1 MAKYQDL
8 PAVETRLYVNGKWV
22 EGSEGTK
29 PVTNPAT
36 GETLANVHVGGEKE
50 VKAAIKAANK
60 AFPEWSRKSASERAE
75 LMNKMA
81 DFTSNKPMAGTEA
94 SCWSGERHH
103 ALEFPV

>member
-36 GETLANVHVGGEKE
+36 GETLANVHVGGEK
-50 VKAAIKAANK
+50 K
-60 AFPEWSRKSASERAE
+60 SRQRSKLRIRLFQNGRENQP
-75 LMNKMA
+75 LNGQ
-81 DFTSNKPMAGTEA
+81 N
-94 SCWSGERHH
+94 
-103 ALEFPV
+103 